1 MSEMIPSPVFRHCGD
16 VRYRVIDDEA
26 VVIRQDAGEVLGLND
41 VGARLLE
48 LIDGKASV
56 KVLLEKMA
64 DEFEI
69 DRNRLEQDVL
79 GFLQELGEAGVI
91 EQIEATKI

>member
-1 MSEMIPSPVFRHCGD
+1 MNEMTPSLVFRHCGD

-48 LIDGKASV
+48 LIDGKTSV

-69 DRNRLEQDVL
+69 DRSRLEQDVL

-91 EQIEATKI
+91 EQIETIEI